1 MKFRCNRQALSDAF
15 ALVGSVAPQKSTIPI
30 LQNVRLEASDRQ
42 IEVVGTDLEVG
53 VRVVVAPADVQDGGV
68 MILPSARVGA
78 ILREGTESEVSC
90 VGDGQLATLTCGED
104 TFKVQGAN
112 PVDYPEFPSFEKKK
126 AVSVESKHLKD
137 MIRKT
142 IFATAA
148 ELTRYALTGV
158 LFVVKEDQIR
168 LVASDGKRL
177 AYARAKLSKEE
188 RAKGEIKVIVPT
200 KGMHLLERLITEEDE
215 SVLLAVEENQI
226 KIQTK
231 GGTMFSRLVEGSFP
245 EYEAVIPSDAGIK
258 LKLPVEDFAAAMR
271 RAAILTSEKARA
283 TKFQLKKD
291 KLVLLART
299 QDVGESK
306 VEVPVKYDGD
316 EFEIVFNPEYF
327 TDVLRV
333 VEVEEVQFE
342 LKDKKSPG
350 VVRAGKDYVY
360 LVMPLSIEV

>member
-15 ALVGSVAPQKSTIPI
+15 ALVSSVAPQKSTIPI
-30 LQNVRLEASDRQ
+30 LQNVRIEASDRQ
-42 IEVVGTDLEVG
+42 LEVIGTDLEVG

-68 MILPSARVGA
+68 MVLPAARVGA

-90 VGDGQLATLTCGED
+90 AGDGALATFTCGED
-104 TFKVQGAN
+104 VFKVIGAN
-112 PVDYPEFPSFEKKK
+112 PVDYPEFPAFEKKK
-126 AVSVESKHLKD
+126 AVSVETKHLKD

-142 IFATAA
+142 IFSTAA
-148 ELTRYALTGV
+148 ELTRYALTGI

-177 AYARAKLSKEE
+177 AYARAKLGKDEKV
-188 RAKGEIKVIVPT
+188 KGEIKVIVPT
-200 KGMHLLERLITEEDE
+200 KGMHLLERLITEDDE

-245 EYEAVIPSDAGIK
+245 EYEAVIPTDADKK
-258 LKLPVEDFAAAMR
+258 LKLVVEDFAAAVR
-271 RAAILTSEKARA
+271 RATILTSEKARA
-283 TKFQLKKD
+283 TKFLLKKD
-291 KLVLLART
+291 KLTLVART

-306 VEVPVKYDGD
+306 VELPVKYDGED
-316 EFEIVFNPEYF
+316 FEIVFNPEYF

-333 VEVEEVQFE
+333 VDTEEVQFE
-342 LKDKKSPG
+342 LKDKKAPG
-350 VVRAGKDYVY
+350 VIRSGKDYVY